1 MDPLNHHTWKP
12 VLIGSIKADGQF
24 DIIFDTKK
32 LVHPD
37 SFSTY
42 LHSPEEIKK
51 LTRAK

>member
-1 MDPLNHHTWKP
+1 MDELNHHTWKP
-12 VLIGSIKADGQF
+12 VLIGAIKADGQF
-24 DIIFDTKK
+24 DIISKTP

-51 LTRAK
+51 LTGAK